1 MRRYVASPLNNGR
14 FDLNIGVKTASD
26 ASMNDDLPLLL
37 EQTDEF
43 LFDIDIT
50 SDALFHVIKIAD
62 NSVLFGEGW

>member
-1 MRRYVASPLNNGR
+1 
-14 FDLNIGVKTASD
+14 
-26 ASMNDDLPLLL
+26 MNDDLPLLL

>member
-1 MRRYVASPLNNGR
+1 MRRYAAAPLDNGR
-14 FDLNIGVKTASD
+14 FDLNNEVKTASD

-37 EQTDEF
+37 EQTNEF
-43 LFDIDIT
+43 LFDIDIA